1 MRDDGRVGL
10 VDERAGLEPEPGQA
24 RGAGG
29 RREELEFERG
39 QGPAGIKCVRM
50 ELRDVMR
57 TDWRRALMAGMIGGC
72 TSLVLRLVV
81 TDPWVGVLVTA
92 AVMAWFMLEA
102 LAQCEENEALKQDRA
117 EMEKMVVA
125 LRSTMHEMSQANK
138 EREAVNRKIR
148 WRSSIARQGTANSL

>member
-1 MRDDGRVGL
+1 
-10 VDERAGLEPEPGQA
+10 
-24 RGAGG
+24 
-29 RREELEFERG
+29 
-39 QGPAGIKCVRM
+39 
-50 ELRDVMR
+50 MR
-57 TDWRRALMAGMIGGC
+57 TDWWRALLAGMIGGC
-72 TSLVLRLVV
+72 TLLVLRLVV

-102 LAQCEENEALKQDRA
+102 LAQCEENEALKQDRV

-138 EREAVNRKIR
+138 ELEAVNRKIR